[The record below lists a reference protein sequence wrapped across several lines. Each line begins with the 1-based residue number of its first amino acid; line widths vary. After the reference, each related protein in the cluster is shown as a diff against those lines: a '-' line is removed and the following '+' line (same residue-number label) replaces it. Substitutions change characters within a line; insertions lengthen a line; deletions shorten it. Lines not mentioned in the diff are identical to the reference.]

1 MKKPTNWE
9 RYYAQQ
15 MENPNV
21 RWLVEEELKALRVGV
36 QIARL
41 RQQKGLSQTQL
52 AARVGMS
59 SPNISRIETSPSRNL
74 TLGTLVKLA
83 RALGHD
89 VQITFPPKRT
99 VTSTMRARAAKA

>member
-59 SPNISRIETSPSRNL
+59 SPNISRIEASPSRNL

-89 VQITFPPKRT
+89 VQITFPSKRT
-99 VTSTMRARAAKA
+99 ATNPLRARAAKA